1 MCIGTPLQVIELD
14 GSHAW
19 CAADGVRERLDMML
33 VGALPAG
40 TWVLAFHGAAR
51 QVLSDVEAD
60 RSRAG
65 RRALAAVLAGADG
78 IDEFFADLVGRDPTL
93 PEHLRKARP

>member
-1 MCIGTPLQVIELD
+1 
-14 GSHAW
+14 
-19 CAADGVRERLDMML
+19 
-33 VGALPAG
+33 
-40 TWVLAFHGAAR
+40 
-51 QVLSDVEAD
+51 VLSDVEAD